1 MQELEYDRP
10 VDVLKVVS
18 GDAAEYIVTHPGRS
32 QYSQAG
38 GGVSACGIAALNCA
52 RKVLGL
58 DAAGVGSEHLV
69 QELMNHRLL
78 EVSSL
83 IFLLHDIIL
92 TRKLHPGCSPTLSDM
107 VKLYPSR
114 CG

>member
-1 MQELEYDRP
+1 MQELEYNYS
-10 VDVLKVVS
+10 VDVPKIVS
-18 GDAAEYIVTHPGRS
+18 GDAVEYIVTHPGRS

-58 DAAGVGSEHLV
+58 DAAGMGTEQLV

-83 IFLLHDIIL
+83 ILLHHMIL
-92 TRKLHPGCSPTLSDM
+92 TRKLHPGDSPTLSDM